1 VHGVNKQTTD
11 KPPNCWEC
19 HHFGVT
25 WEPALPYL
33 CKEMGFK
40 SARLPSQ
47 EVLAADGH
55 PCRAFSSKTSVQNS
69 PIERSYFRK

>member
-1 VHGVNKQTTD
+1 MNKQTSD

-19 HHFGVT
+19 QHLGVT
-25 WEPALPYL
+25 WETVFPYL
-33 CKEMGFK
+33 CKQMGFK

-55 PCRAFSSKTSVQNS
+55 PCRAFSSKTTV
-69 PIERSYFRK
+69 PKIPRERSDFRK